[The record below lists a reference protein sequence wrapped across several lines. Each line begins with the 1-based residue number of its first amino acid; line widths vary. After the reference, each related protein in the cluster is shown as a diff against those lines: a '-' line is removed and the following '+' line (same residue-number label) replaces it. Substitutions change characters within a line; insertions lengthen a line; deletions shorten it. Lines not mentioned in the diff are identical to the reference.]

1 MCLPHVVQLHDIILC
16 SWFDMVGGCRSTN
29 TSPGAGGLG
38 HTATMARSA
47 SMALA
52 AQAAAAASLRHQTP
66 LTPLSVP
73 SPSPSHATFT
83 YTPGSFTYSGSMSV
97 TPEVLKSRRAELDGT
112 EALSAGAQILLL
124 ICCMKML
131 RCVQLHNCTR
141 AISGN
146 ILSFLSSK
154 PALVALQDISVM
166 SFACLHVSLVISD
179 CKHNLH
185 VPVLKTAS
193 AYAGSI
199 QAADNLQQAA
209 AQEQQ
214 ESLTPESRV
223 PPYDTAAD
231 QPSTAEESSIAEAA
245 AVPTAVDSIAEYQ
258 SSQQQQVTLS
268 TCEPCYCHA
277 LLPQCGSCVLM
288 HV

>member
-1 MCLPHVVQLHDIILC
+1 MC

-112 EALSAGAQILLL
+112 EALSAGVQILLL
-124 ICCMKML
+124 ICCT
-131 RCVQLHNCTR
+131 RSSQCVRLHICTKVCN
-141 AISGN
+141 GD
-146 ILSFLSSK
+146 ILGTFLSQASSA
-154 PALVALQDISVM
+154 ALVALQDCLYWALP
-166 SFACLHVSLVISD
+166 ACI
-179 CKHNLH
+179 
-185 VPVLKTAS
+185 
-193 AYAGSI
+193 
-199 QAADNLQQAA
+199 
-209 AQEQQ
+209 
-214 ESLTPESRV
+214 
-223 PPYDTAAD
+223 
-231 QPSTAEESSIAEAA
+231 
-245 AVPTAVDSIAEYQ
+245 
-258 SSQQQQVTLS
+258 
-268 TCEPCYCHA
+268 
-277 LLPQCGSCVLM
+277 
-288 HV
+288 